1 MTALSLGESAAVVTS
16 VLWAVTAIAFTSA
29 SRRIGA
35 WSVNFARLPL
45 AVVLL
50 SAGLWITTGSPWP
63 LSAGIHEHVWLG
75 LSGITGLTL
84 GDMFLFS
91 SFTMIGPRRSLLVM
105 STAPIVTVISAW
117 ILLGEHLSLIALA
130 GIGVIIA
137 GVALASLGRDDGGE
151 VFRNHSP
158 STIRRGFVAAFLGAA
173 GQGLGATFAKIGMR
187 SLDPLPATLLRMVW
201 ATAGL
206 FLVTAL
212 IGRLPAT
219 LASLRN
225 RAAWPALGSGIIVG
239 PVLGVWLSLVAIKNA
254 EAGVAQA
261 LIGTTPVTILIPS
274 WLAYHDRPR
283 AVAIAGAFVAVL
295 GGVLLFLR

>member
-1 MTALSLGESAAVVTS
+1 VTALSLGEIAAVITS
-16 VLWAVTAIAFTSA
+16 VLWALTAIVFTSA
-29 SRRIGA
+29 GRKIGA
-35 WSVNFARLPL
+35 WAVNFARLPL

-50 SAGLWITTGSPWP
+50 SASLWIATGSPWP
-63 LSAGIHEHVWLG
+63 VSAGLHEHFWLG

-84 GDMFLFS
+84 GDMFLFT

-117 ILLGEHLSLIALA
+117 ILLHEHLSLIALA
-130 GIGVIIA
+130 GITVIIG
-137 GVALASLGRDDGGE
+137 GVALATVGRDDGGE
-151 VFRNHSP
+151 VFRHQSP
-158 STIRRGFVAAFLGAA
+158 ATVRRGFSAAFLGAA
-173 GQGLGATFAKIGMR
+173 GQGLGATFAKVGMR

-201 ATAGL
+201 ATVGL
-206 FLVTAL
+206 FLLTLL

-219 LASLRN
+219 LRSLRN
-225 RAAWPALGSGIIVG
+225 REAWPALGTGIVVG

-274 WLAYHDRPR
+274 WIAYHDRPR
-283 AVAIAGAFVAVL
+283 PIAVAGALVAVL